1 MRSPWL
7 IPIFALI
14 AWSCGP
20 SLLLS
25 SPTPQ
30 TSTTSQ
36 GDEAIAP
43 RTQVELDI
51 FSGNPNPA
59 WTLSDADSAHFLE
72 KLALLPAA
80 SPAEFATNLG
90 YRGFIVRRAN
100 ATESSVVRIQREGST
115 CYEPARIY
123 TTAIRSGTW
132 SVGCCAPVSSSSTQ
146 PSSASWKRNWR
157 SSDSPYGR
165 ATARVVSRL

>member
-25 SPTPQ
+25 SPPPQ

-43 RTQVELDI
+43 RIEVELDI

-59 WTLSDADSAHFLE
+59 WTLSDGDSAHFLE

-80 SPAEFATNLG
+80 PPAEFATNLG

-100 ATESSVVRIQREGST
+100 ATESQRCPYSAGKGPRVTSRQGFLYYSDPQRDLERWLLRTGQLFLDST
-115 CYEPARIY
+115 IFGIVETELA
-123 TTAIRSGTW
+123 
-132 SVGCCAPVSSSSTQ
+132 
-146 PSSASWKRNWR
+146 K
-157 SSDSPYGR
+157 
-165 ATARVVSRL
+165 